1 MENLELLKKLFDQFY
16 EAIYIVDNNRKI
28 VYFNPQAEAIT
39 GFSRIEMENSFCYDN
54 KLNHI
59 TEDGVNICIEGCP
72 LMESI
77 RENVIKEHY
86 VYLHHKQGHRI
97 KVHVRTIPVHNKQGK
112 VHGAIEVF
120 SDLTEKNLFFEEVK
134 IKESLSY
141 IDALTDTF
149 NRHYLNIEVP
159 KLLESD
165 LSNFIGVAFLDIDDF
180 KTINDE
186 YGHHFGDIVLSEIS
200 KTISKNL
207 TGKDSLIRYGGDEF
221 IILMFADTKE
231 EITRLVDKLKML
243 INATIIRYN
252 GLEIKADVSLG
263 LSIMDSHE
271 DIKEAIDKADKAM
284 YTVKKEKKQNSV

>member
-1 MENLELLKKLFDQFY
+1 MENLELLKKLFDQFH

>member
-1 MENLELLKKLFDQFY
+1 MENLELLKKLFDQFH

-72 LMESI
+72 LMQSI
-77 RENVIKEHY
+77 KEDVIKEHY